1 MEYILGDIDSFC
13 QKEVCYRTW
22 GVTEMNNVS
31 VYGSFTQ
38 ALFFSGVVSI
48 PKYLLTHYKE
58 IGLNDLEMMVLIQ
71 ILCEAESNPYPSIAT
86 LTGRMTAST
95 SDIEESVGRL
105 VERKLLKIERYWNS
119 TETKWCNSYSLVGL
133 IDELAEFWAIERSQQ
148 LEEERALKQN
158 QTTPQ
163 LISTQPNSPMENLV
177 RTFEQEL
184 GRPLTQL
191 ECQNFDRWLSSHFSE
206 ELIIEAL
213 RRGVS
218 AGIRNFRYLDSI
230 LREWE
235 KKGLKTRAEIEVED
249 AYFQSRQDKK
259 YVKPKGQPRKTTT
272 NNKYDN
278 FYL

>member
-1 MEYILGDIDSFC
+1 
-13 QKEVCYRTW
+13 
-22 GVTEMNNVS
+22 MNKVS

-58 IGLNDLEMMVLIQ
+58 IGLNDREMMVLIQ

-86 LTGRMTAST
+86 LAGRMTASPA
-95 SDIEESVGRL
+95 DIEEVVGRL
-105 VERKLLKIERYWNS
+105 VERKLLAIERYWNPIDQ
-119 TETKWCNSYSLVGL
+119 KWGNTYSFVKL
-133 IDELAEFWAIERSQQ
+133 IDELAELWAIERSQQ
-148 LEEERALKQN
+148 LDEERTLKQH
-158 QTTPQ
+158 QSSPQ
-163 LISTQPNSPMENLV
+163 SISTPINPSMENLV
-177 RTFEQEL
+177 HTFEQEL
-184 GRPLTQL
+184 GRLLTHL
-191 ECQNFDRWLSSHFSE
+191 ECENIDRWLSSHFSE

-235 KKGLKTRAEIEVED
+235 KKGLRTRAEIEAED
-249 AYFQSRQDKK
+249 AYFQSRQEKK
-259 YVKPKGQPRKTTT
+259 ITKPKNIVPKTAP
-272 NNKYDN
+272 NKYDN

>member
-1 MEYILGDIDSFC
+1 
-13 QKEVCYRTW
+13 
-22 GVTEMNNVS
+22 MNKVS

-38 ALFFSGVVSI
+38 ALFFSGNVSI

-58 IGLNDLEMMVLIQ
+58 IGLNDLEMMILIQ

-86 LTGRMTAST
+86 LKGRMTAS
-95 SDIEESVGRL
+95 SSNIEESLGQL
-105 VERKLLKIERYWNS
+105 VERKLLTIERYWNPS
-119 TETKWCNSYSLVGL
+119 ESKWSNSYSLVGL
-133 IDELAEFWAIERSQQ
+133 IEELAELWAIERSQQ
-148 LEEERALKQN
+148 LEEERTLKQ
-158 QTTPQ
+158 TLTPPQ
-163 LISTQPNSPMENLV
+163 LISPPSNLPMENLV

-184 GRPLTQL
+184 GRPLTQI
-191 ECQNFDRWLSSHFSE
+191 ECQNLDRWLSSHFSE

-235 KKGLKTRAEIEVED
+235 KKGLKTRAEIETED

-259 YVKPKGQPRKTTT
+259 NTKPKSQTRKTTP
-272 NNKYDN
+272 NKYEN

>member
-1 MEYILGDIDSFC
+1 
-13 QKEVCYRTW
+13 
-22 GVTEMNNVS
+22 MNKVN

-48 PKYLLTHYKE
+48 PKYLLTHYKK
-58 IGLNDLEMMVLIQ
+58 IGLSDGEMMVLIQ

-86 LTGRMTAST
+86 LAGRMTAPAVE
-95 SDIEESVGRL
+95 IEEFVGRL
-105 VERKLLKIERYWNS
+105 VEKKLLTIERYWNPIDQ
-119 TETKWCNSYSLVGL
+119 KWANTYSFVKQL
-133 IDELAEFWAIERSQQ
+133 DEERS
-148 LEEERALKQN
+148 LKQH
-158 QTTPQ
+158 QSSSHP
-163 LISTQPNSPMENLV
+163 ISTSINPSMENLV
-177 RTFEQEL
+177 HTFEQEL
-184 GRPLTQL
+184 GRLLTHL
-191 ECQNFDRWLSSHFSE
+191 ECENIDRWLSSHFTE

-235 KKGLKTRAEIEVED
+235 KKGLRTRAEIEAED

-259 YVKPKGQPRKTTT
+259 TTKAKKTVAKATP
-272 NNKYDN
+272 NKYDN